1 MKYSSEHRVK
11 RGKKKIGYE
20 QKPNIKEIDRD
31 YIGPVDKISNL
42 RPVLRHVPNDE
53 TPIERQLRLK
63 KIEIDEWNQTF
74 WTTHNR
80 RFINVCTVN
89 ILRISIRKIASNH

>member
-11 RGKKKIGYE
+11 RDKNKVGYE
-20 QKPNIKEIDRD
+20 HKPNIKDINRD

-42 RPVLRHVPNDE
+42 RPVLRHLPKDE

-63 KIEIDEWNQTF
+63 KIEVDKWNQTF
-74 WTTHNR
+74 WTTHNQ
-80 RFINVCTVN
+80 RFINVSAA
-89 ILRISIRKIASNH
+89 IISRISSRKIEMNH